1 MGALD
6 GGLKGVRGHLLLLLA
21 DGGEGGAG
29 LGGLTVRRLERG
41 RRLRG
46 EASVDGGVRDGP
58 PQAGIL
64 MGVSR
69 HGLRLFLF
77 LSRTL
82 PSAL

>member
-1 MGALD
+1 MLKTSLD
-6 GGLKGVRGHLLLLLA
+6 GGPKGVCGHLLLLLA
-21 DGGEGGAG
+21 GGGERGAG
-29 LGGLTVRRLERG
+29 LGDLAVRRLERG
-41 RRLRG
+41 RRLCG
-46 EASVDGGVRDGP
+46 EASADGGVGDGK
-58 PQAGIL
+58 ASAS

>member
-29 LGGLTVRRLERG
+29 LGSLAVRRLERG

-46 EASVDGGVRDGP
+46 EGSADGGVRDG
-58 PQAGIL
+58 QASAS